1 MYDFGTPALQSL
13 LTQLEDD
20 WVTELYALGGLDRV
34 DLPLLWDADFLYGS
48 RTDSGADTHLLCETN
63 VRSVLPHPDAHLR
76 RWRRRCGTASW
87 PAAEPHRSCLRR
99 PPTIGARGIRRRD
112 EVAELLASAR

>member
-63 VRSVLPHPDAHLR
+63 VSSVLPYPDA
-76 RWRRRCGTASW
+76 A
-87 PAAEPHRSCLRR
+87 PAAL
-99 PPTIGARGIRRRD
+99 AAAVRD
-112 EVAELLASAR
+112 GLMASR